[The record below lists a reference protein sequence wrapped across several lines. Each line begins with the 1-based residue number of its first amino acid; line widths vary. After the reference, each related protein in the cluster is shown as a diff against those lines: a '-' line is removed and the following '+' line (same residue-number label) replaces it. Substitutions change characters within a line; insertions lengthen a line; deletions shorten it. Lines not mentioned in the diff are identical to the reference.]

1 MTAPHTEPQ
10 GVLFDIQRLSLQD
23 GPGIRTS
30 LFFKGCP
37 LRCAWCHNP
46 ESFAMGVQ
54 LQYSERLCVGCLA
67 CAAVCKQGVHTFQEK
82 DGALVHLVDHELCN
96 GCGDCLKV
104 CCYDALKLL
113 GTRYTVK
120 ELYKLIEGDKPY
132 FNRPDAF
139 HHTGGITLTG
149 GEPMMQFPFVKAFL
163 QEKGNLHVCM
173 ETCGYAPT
181 EHYGEILPLV
191 DLFLFDYKS
200 SDPVLHKELCGQDNL
215 LILQNLE
222 FLYAH
227 GAKIILRLPLI
238 PGVND
243 DDDHLKAAAELIK
256 THPNIDHGEIM
267 AYHRLGV
274 GKTEMFGMK
283 GMKVNLPNATQQQ
296 KDGWLILFREL
307 GANNVILG

>member
-46 ESFAMGVQ
+46 ESYTLGVQ

-67 CAAVCKQGVHTFQEK
+67 CAAVCKQGVHAFAEK
-82 DGALVHLVDHELCN
+82 DGAFVHHVGHELCN

-104 CCYDALKLL
+104 CCYDALRLL

-120 ELYKLIEGDKPY
+120 ELCKLIEGDMPY
-132 FNRPDAF
+132 FSRPDALG
-139 HHTGGITLTG
+139 HMGGITLTG
-149 GEPMMQFPFVKAFL
+149 GEPMMQFPFVKALL
-163 QEKGNLHVCM
+163 QEKGDLHVCM
-173 ETCGYAPT
+173 ETCGFAPT
-181 EHYGEILPLV
+181 EHYSEILPLT
-191 DLFLFDYKS
+191 DLFLFDYKV
-200 SDPVLHKELCGQDNL
+200 SDPVLHRELCGQDNL
-215 LILQNLE
+215 LILHNLE

-238 PGVND
+238 PGVNAGD
-243 DDDHLKAAAELIK
+243 EHIKSAADFLK
-256 THPNIDHGEIM
+256 THPNIGHGEIM

-283 GMKVNLPNATQQQ
+283 GMKVDLPNATQQQ
-296 KDGWLILFREL
+296 KEGWLNKFREL
-307 GANNVILG
+307 GADNVILG